1 MEWEVHCDLW
11 GAYNTLNIAYQGIDI
26 DRRCYV
32 YYYKK
37 TVIHFSCETFCG
49 ELGRETFEN
58 WAERVSK
65 NAGMLVVLKHFG
77 RTKLGNLLF

>member
-1 MEWEVHCDLW
+1 MHCDLW

-58 WAERVSK
+58 WAERVSE
-65 NAGMLVVLKHFG
+65 MLECL
-77 RTKLGNLLF
+77 